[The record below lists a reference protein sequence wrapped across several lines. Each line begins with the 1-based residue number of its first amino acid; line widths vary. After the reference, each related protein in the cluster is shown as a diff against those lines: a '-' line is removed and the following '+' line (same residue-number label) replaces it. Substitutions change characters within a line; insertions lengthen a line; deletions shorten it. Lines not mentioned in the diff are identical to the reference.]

1 MMKIDE
7 ILSRLQEQQPDVSN
21 PDELTDRI
29 MDSLPDLPTEQPKPA
44 RRIRLYIASAIA
56 VAASVLLLL
65 TLHSLVGEEQGV
77 GSVTSS
83 LSTKKGRDGT
93 LERGAK
99 LQTPPPTPPL
109 DGRGVAALP
118 GSRQGVPTSL
128 EAVADSKHGLPTSL
142 EAVADSKHGLSTS
155 LEAVADS
162 KHGLST
168 SLEAVADSR
177 QGVPTSV
184 EALQIEYAQQTKRVQ
199 QAEPLNEVLTER
211 DIPITRPENYKYT
224 PEEIA
229 LMKKQAREA
238 YLKWVELE
246 LEIAK
251 YNQEQTANN
260 YRDL

>member
-56 VAASVLLLL
+56 AAASVLLLL
-65 TLHSLVGEEQGV
+65 TLHYSEG
-77 GSVTSS
+77 
-83 LSTKKGRDGT
+83 
-93 LERGAK
+93 
-99 LQTPPPTPPL
+99 
-109 DGRGVAALP
+109 
-118 GSRQGVPTSL
+118 PTSL
-128 EAVADSKHGLPTSL
+128 EAVADLRQGVPTPGK
-142 EAVADSKHGLSTS
+142 AP
-155 LEAVADS
+155 
-162 KHGLST
+162 
-168 SLEAVADSR
+168 ADSR
-177 QGVPTSV
+177 EGIPTPRKAPADSREGVPAPGKALADSREGVPPPGKALADLREGVPTSV
-184 EALQIEYAQQTKRVQ
+184 EAVQTEHAQQTNRAQ
-199 QAEPLNEVLTER
+199 PAEPATEVLTER

-229 LMKKQAREA
+229 LLKRQAAEA

-251 YNQEQTANN
+251 HSQEQTAQQ
-260 YRDL
+260 Y